1 MLPGVIGV
9 LQANEALKLLVG
21 YGEPLVGRILTF
33 DAQNT
38 EFGELKLRRDPG
50 CKTCGVES
58 DNFSEL
64 LPEVPAPHP
73 TSIAEA
79 S

>member
-33 DAQNT
+33 DAQT
-38 EFGELKLRRDPG
+38 TTFGELKLRRDPS
-50 CKTCGVES
+50 CITCGS
-58 DNFSEL
+58 GALSEQE
-64 LPEVPAPHP
+64 PRKSA
-73 TSIAEA
+73 
-79 S
+79 